1 MMPERVSATLALPA
15 RLTSLDAARQWAA
28 GHARTAAIADDG
40 VFELEL
46 AMTEA
51 LSNTIRHSYR
61 EDESQDIEL
70 RLEIDEHQLTLNIL
84 DRGEPF
90 DPAAYAPPDF
100 DEPGEGGYG
109 LHIIAALTFELTRV
123 PLPGGGTLVRL
134 SKNRTIRN
142 GDER

>member
-1 MMPERVSATLALPA
+1 MPERVSATLALPA
-15 RLTSLDAARQWAA
+15 RLASLDEARTWAA
-28 GHARTAAIADDG
+28 DHARAAAIDDDG

-51 LSNTIRHSYR
+51 LSNTIRHSYG
-61 EDESQDIEL
+61 EDESQAIEL
-70 RLEIDEHQLTLNIL
+70 RLEIDERQLALNIL

-100 DEPGEGGYG
+100 DDPGEGGYG
-109 LHIIAALTFELTRV
+109 LHIIAALTFDLTRV
-123 PLPGGGTLVRL
+123 PLPEGGTLVRL
-134 SKNRTIRN
+134 SKDRTQAN